1 MYTGKLL
8 HTANF
13 YTDALHTASFY
24 TEKLLHREA
33 LSQGS
38 IYTEK
43 LYTEELLHRSLYT
56 QKPWHIA
63 SFYTELYR
71 EAFFT
76 ESFYTEQAFTQRS
89 MYTGKL
95 LHTAN
100 FYTDALHTASF
111 DTEREA
117 PSQGSIYNLHWEA
130 FTQRSFYT
138 QQAFKLRK
146 SADKPLLQARCSHS
160 ITIYDLRCPAAKD
173 KILHTQPRLQIT
185 LTQPLQCD
193 LQRLC
198 CKTQKNYAQRH
209 QQLQLQNRISTP
221 NQQKKTV
228 WKHFEKGFFKVL
240 KMIFKRKITSA
251 KIEKICWQ
259 ITIAA
264 LWCSHT
270 NTIYDV
276 QLQKTK
282 VVRTQPRRLLMRPAE
297 TELQNTKEPRATG
310 SEIAAPKADLG
321 DSWRCE
327 NEAFVRD
334 LPQNLKVE
342 GVKGKLSCETSLRI
356 WKLKVWKQSFRA
368 RPPSESESWRCE
380 SKAFVRDLLQNL
392 KVENVKT
399 KLSCKT
405 SSRFRHWKMWKWSFR
420 ATRPSKS
427 ESGRCENE
435 AFLRDLCQNLKV
447 KDVKTKLSCETS
459 LKK

>member
-1 MYTGKLL
+1 
-8 HTANF
+8 
-13 YTDALHTASFY
+13 
-24 TEKLLHREA
+24 
-33 LSQGS
+33 
-38 IYTEK
+38 
-43 LYTEELLHRSLYT
+43 
-56 QKPWHIA
+56 
-63 SFYTELYR
+63 
-71 EAFFT
+71 
-76 ESFYTEQAFTQRS
+76 
-89 MYTGKL
+89 
-95 LHTAN
+95 
-100 FYTDALHTASF
+100 
-111 DTEREA
+111 
-117 PSQGSIYNLHWEA
+117 
-130 FTQRSFYT
+130 
-138 QQAFKLRK
+138 
-146 SADKPLLQARCSHS
+146 
-160 ITIYDLRCPAAKD
+160 
-173 KILHTQPRLQIT
+173 
-185 LTQPLQCD
+185 
-193 LQRLC
+193 
-198 CKTQKNYAQRH
+198 
-209 QQLQLQNRISTP
+209 
-221 NQQKKTV
+221 
-228 WKHFEKGFFKVL
+228 
-240 KMIFKRKITSA
+240 MIFKRKITSA

-380 SKAFVRDLLQNL
+380 SKAFVRDLPQNL

-420 ATRPSKS
+420 AMRPSKS